1 MRLILANHR
10 RSSRALVLGSHA
22 GRRLLLPSL
31 PPPQALLCA
40 RTSLIGGGG
49 PYLRIAGYTPPPTAS
64 RTEELATATPVAE
77 GASPCHARASVVR
90 SATVATP
97 ARAWPVAAQPACV
110 RPAAVEPARARP
122 EATTSSYQSTA
133 ILARR

>member
-1 MRLILANHR
+1 VRLILANHR

-64 RTEELATATPVAE
+64 RTEEPATPTPVAE
-77 GASPCHARASVVR
+77 GASPCHARASAVH
-90 SATVATP
+90 SAAVATP
-97 ARAWPVAAQPACV
+97 ARAWPVAAQPA

-122 EATTSSYQSTA
+122 EATTSGHQSAA
-133 ILARR
+133 ILARW